1 MNHRDSLMSCI
12 GGTPLV
18 RLKSPAAQ
26 RGAQVWCKLE
36 FMNPGGSCKD
46 RMCLGIVNDMEARR
60 LIRPGDCL
68 VEASGGN
75 TAISLAMIAA
85 ARGYSLTL
93 VMPETVSAERKALLA
108 AYGARIVV
116 TSSSN
121 GMKGSVN
128 RASEIMESDKRIF
141 MINQFENPAN
151 PEVHRRTTAVEIVSD
166 LGRVPD
172 VFVAGIGTGGTFT
185 GVGEVFKK
193 RNSKVR
199 LVAVEPSESPVL
211 SGGNPGPHR
220 IPGIGAGFV
229 PRTLNTGI
237 IDDVAAVTYE
247 EAWAT
252 AKLLAETEGMFV
264 GLSSGAAVHEAL
276 RRAEKLNSDKVVVT
290 VCPDAGERY
299 VCFDR

>member
-1 MNHRDSLMSCI
+1 M
-12 GGTPLV
+12 V
-18 RLKSPAAQ
+18 RLKSPAAR

-46 RMCLGIVNDMEARR
+46 RMCLAIVNDMEARKK
-60 LIRPGDCL
+60 IRPGDRL

-85 ARGYSLTL
+85 ARGYSLVL
-93 VMPETVSAERKALLA
+93 VMPDTVPAERRKLLT
-108 AYGARIVV
+108 AYGAELVV
-116 TSSSN
+116 TAPAN

-128 RASEIMESDKRIF
+128 RALEINESHKRTF
-141 MINQFENPAN
+141 MINQFESPLN
-151 PEVHRRTTAVEIVSD
+151 PEIHRRTTALEIISD

-172 VFVAGIGTGGTFT
+172 VFVAGVGTGGTFT

-193 RNSKVR
+193 RSPRVR
-199 LVAVEPSESPVL
+199 LVAVEPAESPIL

-229 PRTLNTGI
+229 PRILNTDI

-247 EAWAT
+247 EALT
-252 AKLLAETEGMFV
+252 SAKLMAEKEGLYV

-276 RRAEKLNSDKVVVT
+276 RRAESLSPDEVVVC

-299 VCFDR
+299 VCFAQ